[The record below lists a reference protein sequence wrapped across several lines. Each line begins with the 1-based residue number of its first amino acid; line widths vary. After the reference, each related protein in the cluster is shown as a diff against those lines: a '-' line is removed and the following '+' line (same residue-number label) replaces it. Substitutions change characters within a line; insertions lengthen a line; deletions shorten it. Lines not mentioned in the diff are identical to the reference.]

1 MIANDQG
8 PLARQRKVRRWH
20 RWIALVT
27 SVQLLLW
34 TLSGVYFAFIDIDF
48 VRGHQFKRSPEPVMF
63 ELSGID
69 LPSLPGAALT
79 IQERLPGETI
89 IGLSAEDGISWFD
102 SQGQALTPLRAGQA
116 IALARSRTY
125 LAPDKAEWLDSALA
139 GSEYRGAPLPL
150 WQLWDSRS
158 PDQIAYMDALSGDV
172 VAVRHDAWRWW
183 DFLWSLH
190 IMSYDDRDTI
200 GTWLLKLF
208 SILALATAA
217 LGLWLFV
224 HTRRAARIQ

>member
-8 PLARQRKVRRWH
+8 LLARQRKARRWH
-20 RWIALVT
+20 RWVALVT

-48 VRGHQFKRSPEPVMF
+48 VRGHQFKRTPEPVMF

-69 LPSLPGAALT
+69 LPSLPGEALT

-102 SQGQALTPLRAGQA
+102 SQGQALTPLKAGQA
-116 IALARSRTY
+116 ITLARGRTY
-125 LAPDKAEWLDSALA
+125 LAPDKAEWLDSAVA

-158 PDQIAYMDALSGDV
+158 PDQVAYMDALSGDV

-217 LGLWLFV
+217 LGLWLLV
-224 HTRRAARIQ
+224 YTRRVTRIQ

>member
-125 LAPDKAEWLDSALA
+125 LALDKAEWLDSALA

-158 PDQIAYMDALSGDV
+158 PDQVAYMDALSGDV

>member
-48 VRGHQFKRSPEPVMF
+48 VRGYQFKRSPEPVMF

-125 LAPDKAEWLDSALA
+125 LALDKAEWLDSALA

-158 PDQIAYMDALSGDV
+158 PDQVAYMDALSGDV

-224 HTRRAARIQ
+224 YTRRGTRIQ

>member
-1 MIANDQG
+1 MTVNNVG
-8 PLARQRKVRRWH
+8 PLFRQRKVRRWH

-27 SVQLLLW
+27 SVQLLVW
-34 TLSGVYFAFIDIDF
+34 TLSGVYFAFVDIDF
-48 VRGHQFKRSPEPVMF
+48 VRGHQFKRTPEPVMF
-63 ELSGID
+63 DLSGID
-69 LPSLPGAALT
+69 LPRVPGAALT
-79 IQERLPGETI
+79 LQERLPGETI
-89 IGLSAEDGISWFD
+89 IGLSADDGISWFD
-102 SQGQALTPLRAGQA
+102 SQGLALQPLTADQA
-116 IALARSRTY
+116 ITVARGRTV
-125 LAPDKAEWLDSALA
+125 LAPDRAEWRDSAVA

-150 WQLWDSRS
+150 WRLWDSGS
-158 PDQIAYMDALSGDV
+158 PDRVAYMDALSGEV

-208 SILALATAA
+208 SVLAMATAV

-224 HTRRAARIQ
+224 STRRSARIQ

>member
-1 MIANDQG
+1 MIDNYQG

-20 RWIALVT
+20 RWVALVT

-89 IGLSAEDGISWFD
+89 VGLSAEDGISWFD

-116 IALARSRTY
+116 IALARSRTH

-158 PDQIAYMDALSGDV
+158 PDQLAYMDALSGDV